1 VGGWGGQVPIVW
13 KNDNSVEHLPAGA
26 QSAIFPEDD
35 DMDPDRFAARL
46 LALSPQVGET

>member
-1 VGGWGGQVPIVW
+1 VPIVW